1 MIIKTKQLPNTQ
13 KCNNLRHLL
22 TIGQVIPNHNS
33 CVNQY
38 HFRMSSFFI
47 NTKKSSMKYFDNL
60 PSIEKIWGKGNPD
73 YDGTL
78 SIVVVGAS
86 GNLAMLKVSEY

>member
-1 MIIKTKQLPNTQ
+1 
-13 KCNNLRHLL
+13 
-22 TIGQVIPNHNS
+22 
-33 CVNQY
+33 
-38 HFRMSSFFI
+38 
-47 NTKKSSMKYFDNL
+47 MKYFDNL

>member
-1 MIIKTKQLPNTQ
+1 
-13 KCNNLRHLL
+13 
-22 TIGQVIPNHNS
+22 
-33 CVNQY
+33 
-38 HFRMSSFFI
+38 
-47 NTKKSSMKYFDNL
+47 MKYFDNL

-86 GNLAMLKVSEY
+86 GNLAMLKVSEYLCLNVDISCLVFLVLPLASSTLYYDCWLCQNVDDGFIIPREATKCIKGG